1 MFEIGI
7 FSFGDTYPHPVTG
20 IRQSVHDSLRDLLER
35 IELADKLGL
44 DFYGV
49 GEHHRPDFSV
59 SACSTILAAAASRT
73 KQIRL
78 GTATIVLTTDD
89 PVRLYEQFATI
100 DQISAGRAEIGLG
113 SGVFLES
120 YDLFGFDYEDR
131 KWIYDD
137 KIELIAAIDAA
148 GEKVSFKSKSRPELN
163 DLYVWPRAYGDHLSI
178 WQTTGLNAESFER
191 AARLGLSVQTGAP
204 TSEFGRLADL
214 VSAYR
219 QSGINHGWSKDRLKV
234 TLSAHA
240 YIGEN
245 HRQALETFFPHYQ
258 AYVSNMRLHRGKP
271 APTRDQFEEIAS
283 DLDSNII
290 VGDAEQVV
298 AKLKHQRARVG
309 HDRHIFQ
316 IDWRAVPQADQVRAI
331 HILANDIAPALRSDS
346 SIANA
351 AA

>member
-20 IRQSVHDSLRDLLER
+20 TRQSAHDSLHDLLER
-35 IELADKLGL
+35 IELADRLGL

-59 SACSTILAAAASRT
+59 SACSTVLAAAASRT
-73 KQIRL
+73 KRIRL

-89 PVRLYEQFATI
+89 PVRLYEQFATL

-120 YDLFGFDYEDR
+120 YDLFGVDYEDK
-131 KWIYDD
+131 KWVYDD
-137 KIELIAAIDAA
+137 KISLIAAIDAA
-148 GEKVSFKSKSRPELN
+148 GEKVTFKSRSRPDLN
-163 DLYVWPRAYGDHLSI
+163 DLYVWPRAFGDHLSI

-204 TSEFGRLADL
+204 AAEFDRLAGF

-219 QSGINHGWSKDRLKV
+219 ESGARNGWNKDRLKV
-234 TLSAHA
+234 ALSAHA
-240 YIGEN
+240 YIGDD
-245 HRQALETFFPHYQ
+245 HRKALDTFFPHYQ
-258 AYVSNMRLHRGKP
+258 AYVSNMRLNRGKP
-271 APTRDQFEEIAS
+271 APTREQFEEIAA
-283 DLDSNII
+283 DLNSNII
-290 VGDAEQVV
+290 VGNAEHVL
-298 AKLKHQRARVG
+298 AKLRHQRERIG

-331 HILANDIAPALRSDS
+331 EILAHDVAPALREQTQ
-346 SIANA
+346 AATA